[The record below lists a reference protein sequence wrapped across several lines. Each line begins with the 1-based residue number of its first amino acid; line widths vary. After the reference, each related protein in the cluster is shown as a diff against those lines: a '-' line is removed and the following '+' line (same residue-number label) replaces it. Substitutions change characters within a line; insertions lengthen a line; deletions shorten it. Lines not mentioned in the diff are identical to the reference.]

1 MKDETPKNFKINS
14 NQWWCKVLGMLSQNW
29 ALVEINIK
37 TKGATIYFFYD
48 QGLILGGGGPSM
60 PIKFYKTELLEY
72 ACIIDSLEFN
82 SVREAELGLKRN
94 MFKMVKYPRAADSYE
109 PEPPHQSKFFD
120 ARKFHKGIY
129 LNSEYW
135 IK

>member
-1 MKDETPKNFKINS
+1 MKDKTPKEFEINS
-14 NQWWCKVLGMLSQNW
+14 NQWWCKILGMLSQNW

-94 MFKMVKYPRAADSYE
+94 KFKMVKNPRSADSYE
-109 PEPPHQSKFFD
+109 PEPPLQIKFFD
-120 ARKFHKGIY
+120 ARKYHKGIY

>member
-1 MKDETPKNFKINS
+1 MRNKIPENFKINS
-14 NQWWCKVLGMLSQNW
+14 NQWWCKILGMLSQNW

-48 QGLILGGGGPSM
+48 QGLILGSGGPST
-60 PIKFYKTELLEY
+60 PIKFYKSELLEY

-94 MFKMVKYPRAADSYE
+94 SFKIAKYPWSADSYE
-109 PEPPHQSKFFD
+109 PEPPRQSKFFD
-120 ARKFHKGIY
+120 TRKYHKGIY
-129 LNSEYW
+129 SNCEYW
-135 IK
+135 NK